1 MVRLCQHLALAPPI
15 FGGVITYLFS
25 TLEEALMQA
34 KAAGK
39 MPGCHY
45 GGITLPDGKRGFAV
59 YRDGKAIG
67 WYSVWGKMP

>member
-1 MVRLCQHLALAPPI
+1 MISKLCGEPENLK
-15 FGGVITYLFS
+15 
-25 TLEEALMQA
+25 LEYMRDLKALMQA

-59 YRDGKAIG
+59 YRNGKAIG